1 MAQAG
6 EIRFD
11 AIIDTSDYD
20 SGVKDIQ
27 TATRKIEDSAEQADK
42 ALGDVGK
49 NAGSGAP
56 KKTFDGIGELADG
69 LGVSLPGK
77 LVKIASIG
85 GALAAVGG
93 VFKTGIDTA
102 ISQIDVQGTLD
113 AQLGKGS
120 VAAQNAGKVAGTIVS
135 QTLPTWPPT

>member
-27 TATRKIEDSAEQADK
+27 NATRKIEDSAEQADK
-42 ALGDVGK
+42 AIGDVGK

-56 KKTFDGIGELADG
+56 KIKDHSRRRSM
-69 LGVSLPGK
+69 VSGNWRT
-77 LVKIASIG
+77 VW
-85 GALAAVGG
+85 V
-93 VFKTGIDTA
+93 
-102 ISQIDVQGTLD
+102 
-113 AQLGKGS
+113 
-120 VAAQNAGKVAGTIVS
+120 
-135 QTLPTWPPT
+135 